1 MASGFSFVYVPDDER
16 LRERADR
23 FGKVTDVFRSSEV
36 RMGRQVALVSRE
48 GEYIDAFAVMTT
60 SGRVASYKT
69 RVRLT
74 SFFDGIAVELN
85 EVARRLPKPTRE
97 RFREA
102 LGGGQLDPETTAA
115 VRNIIVDRYPDAA
128 QAWELA
134 AAETEREPPEVW
146 PSEGVPAVA
155 YERDAVGLALSI
167 AGIPRDDVMSNW
179 DGDTEAPFLK
189 GISEFRTYEDAAIV
203 HDTTVF
209 GKWQGLGPSIVG
221 VARFEERGRHLTVV
235 NANRTPIENTLGCDL
250 IYYIHDYDA
259 YVLVQYKRLTKAGT
273 RWEFRPDTDANFE
286 QELTRMRA
294 IAARAKV
301 KQDPEHYRM
310 GANFC
315 FIKFYRPV
323 TNEPFSGEL
332 SAGMYIPLDYFDC
345 LVKADRLKGPHGGK
359 VLTYENVGRWLNN
372 SAFVGLVE
380 RSWVGAHGRTS
391 QQLETVLRR
400 SLAAKHSLILA
411 EGDAAQPVPRRR

>member
-1 MASGFSFVYVPDDER
+1 LSFVYLPDDGR

-23 FGKVTDVFRSSEV
+23 FGKVTDVFPSSEV
-36 RMGRQVALVSRE
+36 RVARQVALISWE

-74 SFFDGIAVELN
+74 HFFDGIAVPLQDLT
-85 EVARRLPKPTRE
+85 RRLPRSVRT

-115 VRNIIVDRYPDAA
+115 VRKVVVERYPDAA
-128 QAWELA
+128 QAWGLA
-134 AAETEREPPEVW
+134 EAEANREPPELW
-146 PSEGVPAVA
+146 PGEGVPAVA

-167 AGIPRDDVMSNW
+167 AGISRGDVMSNW

-189 GISEFRTYEDAAIV
+189 GISEFRVYEDAAIV
-203 HDTTVF
+203 NDSTVF
-209 GKWQGLGPSIVG
+209 GKWKGLGPSVVG
-221 VARFEERGRHLTVV
+221 VARFEERGRRVTIV

-259 YVLVQYKRLTKAGT
+259 YVLVQYKRLTKAAHG
-273 RWEFRPDTDANFE
+273 WEFRPDSDANFAE
-286 QELTRMRA
+286 ELNRMRA
-294 IAARAKV
+294 IAAPAKV
-301 KQDPEHYRM
+301 RDDPEHYRM
-310 GANFC
+310 GENFC
-315 FIKFYRPV
+315 FIKFCRPV
-323 TNEPFSGEL
+323 VSEPFSGEL
-332 SAGMYIPLDYFDC
+332 SSGMYLPLDYFDR
-345 LVKADRLKGPHGGK
+345 LVKADRLKGPRDGK

-380 RSWVGAHGRTS
+380 RSWVGARGLTAKE
-391 QQLETVLRR
+391 LEGVLRR

-411 EGDAAQPVPRRR
+411 EGDAAAPAPRRR